1 MQFFTVFIC
10 FQPKLSRLS
19 AWLLGLCALFSA
31 HLMAAPP
38 TTGWIKAEQHPP
50 VEVQF
55 VLTGQVDE
63 NNNAAGFIEVKLADE
78 WKTYWRS
85 PGEGGVSPELN
96 WQASSNINQVDWHWP
111 YPQRFDVLGIETLGY
126 KHDVV
131 FPLSI
136 KIANRHQP
144 ATFKANLSLS
154 SCSTVCVI
162 TDYPLELNFTAS
174 ELKAEP
180 DAMRRYAQAMSLVP
194 QGSSMLTETQAK
206 WDAASNKLQ
215 VSLTS
220 QQGWQQPD
228 LFIDGKAEKV
238 ADSSFSH
245 PRLSIDGNQLTAW
258 FDVSNWL
265 GEPDLSGESI
275 QITIVGKQFIAE
287 QTIALTDG
295 SVSEASTGSS
305 LLTMFAF
312 ALLGGL
318 ILNVMPCVLPVLG
331 MKLTSVLSAERQQKS
346 QIRMQF
352 LASAAGIIS
361 SFWLIAAS
369 LAILKWSGQ
378 SIGWG
383 IQFQSAG
390 FLGLMVLVTAI
401 FGTNMLGLFELRLPS
416 SVNTW
421 MATKGSNK
429 HSGHFMQGMF
439 ATLLATPCSAP
450 FLGTAVAFALGA
462 SWATL
467 FLIFTGLGIGMALP
481 WLLVALRPSLA
492 LKLPKPGKW
501 MNRLKNLFGLMMLS
515 TCVWLISLLSSH
527 LSAGLLWAISVLG
540 SLLLIWRSV
549 QVFGGRS
556 VAITSCI
563 ALIASSVIFFIA
575 SLTADYWRSPLP
587 AELSWQPLD
596 TQTIK
601 QQVAIGNTVFVDVT
615 ADWCITCKAN
625 KIGVLLQQPVYDA
638 LQQDKVIRMQ
648 GDWTVPNPQVSEYLQ
663 SYNRFG
669 VPFNIVYGPQAPR
682 GIALPVIYSSDD
694 VMQALAQASGGAQ

>member
-1 MQFFTVFIC
+1 MQLFTVFTRL
-10 FQPKLSRLS
+10 QPKLAKLS
-19 AWLLGLCALFSA
+19 LGLLGLFVLFSSYVT
-31 HLMAAPP
+31 AAPL

-55 VLTGQVDE
+55 VLTGQVDA

-78 WKTYWRS
+78 WKSYWRS
-85 PGEGGVSPELN
+85 PGEGGVSPELD
-96 WQASSNINQVDWHWP
+96 WQASSNINNVDWQWP

-136 KIANRHQP
+136 KVENRHQP
-144 ATFKANLSLS
+144 VNFKANLSLS

-162 TDYPLELNFTAS
+162 TDYPLELNFTPS
-174 ELKAEP
+174 DLKADP
-180 DAMRRYAQAMSLVP
+180 DAMRRYAQAVSLVP
-194 QGSSMLTETQAK
+194 QTSSMLADTQAK

-228 LFIDGKAEKV
+228 LFIDGKAENV

-265 GEPDLSGESI
+265 GEPDLNGESI
-275 QITIVGKQFIAE
+275 QVTIVDKQFMAE

-305 LLTMFAF
+305 LLTMFEF

-346 QIRMQF
+346 QVRMQF

-401 FGTNMLGLFELRLPS
+401 FGANMLGLFELRLPS
-416 SVNTW
+416 SLNTW

-429 HSGHFMQGMF
+429 HSGHFIQGMF

-501 MNRLKNLFGLMMLS
+501 MNRLKIIFGLMMLA

-527 LSAGLLWAISVLG
+527 LSTGLLWAF
-540 SLLLIWRSV
+540 SLVALILLIWRCV
-549 QVFGGRS
+549 NVFGARAVGIS
-556 VAITSCI
+556 VSLG
-563 ALIASSVIFFIA
+563 LIATSIVFLIA

-596 TQTIK
+596 TLAIQ
-601 QQVAIGNTVFVDVT
+601 QQVTAGNTVFVDVT

-638 LQQDKVIRMQ
+638 LQQDKIVRMQ
-648 GDWTVPNPQVSEYLQ
+648 GDWTVPNPKVSEYLQ

-669 VPFNIVYGPQAPR
+669 VPFNIVYGPQAPQ
-682 GIALPVIYSSDD
+682 GIALPVIYSSND
-694 VMQALAQASGGAQ
+694 VMQAIEKASGGVQ

>member
-1 MQFFTVFIC
+1 MPFFTVFTRL
-10 FQPKLSRLS
+10 QPKLCPLRF
-19 AWLLGLCALFSA
+19 GLFGLFALFSIQ
-31 HLMAAPP
+31 LTAAPL
-38 TTGWIKAEQHPP
+38 TTGWIKAPQHPP

-55 VLTGQVDE
+55 VLTGQMDADQHV
-63 NNNAAGFIEVKLADE
+63 AGFIEVKLDDD

-96 WQASSNINQVDWHWP
+96 WQASSNIETVDWQWP

-126 KHDVV
+126 KHDVL

-136 KIANRHQP
+136 KVEDSHQP
-144 ATFKANLSLS
+144 VTFKANLSLS

-162 TDYPLELNFTAS
+162 TDYPLELSFTPSDLQADP
-174 ELKAEP
+174 E
-180 DAMRRYAQAMSLVP
+180 AMRRYAQAVSLVP
-194 QGSSMLTETQAK
+194 QDSSRLDNARAT
-206 WDAASNKLQ
+206 WDESNHKVQ

-228 LFIDGKAEKV
+228 LFIDGKAENV

-245 PRLSIDGNQLTAW
+245 PRVSIDGNQLTAW

-265 GEPDLSGESI
+265 GEPNLSGESV
-275 QITIVGKQFIAE
+275 QVTVVDKQFIAE

-295 SVSEASTGSS
+295 PVIEAGAGSS
-305 LLTMFAF
+305 LLTMFFF

-331 MKLTSVLSAERQQKS
+331 MKLTSVLSVEHQQKS
-346 QIRMQF
+346 QVRMQF
-352 LASAAGIIS
+352 FASAAGIIF

-390 FLGLMVLVTAI
+390 FLGVMALVTAL
-401 FGTNMLGLFELRLPS
+401 FGANMLGLFELRLPAS
-416 SVNTW
+416 MNTW
-421 MATKGSNK
+421 LATKGGNN
-429 HSGHFMQGMF
+429 HSGHFIQGMF

-462 SWATL
+462 SWLTL

-492 LKLPKPGKW
+492 LKLPRPGQW
-501 MNRLKNLFGLMMLS
+501 MNRLKVVFGLMMLA
-515 TCVWLISLLSSH
+515 TCVWLITLLSSH
-527 LSAGLLWAISVLG
+527 LSTGLLWAISACA
-540 SLLLIWRSV
+540 LLLLVWRSV
-549 QVFGGRS
+549 QVFGGRL
-556 VAITSCI
+556 VGITASLG
-563 ALIASSVIFFIA
+563 LIAAALVFFIA
-575 SLTADYWRSPLP
+575 SLTADHWRSPLP
-587 AELSWQPLD
+587 AELSWRPLN
-596 TQTIK
+596 TQAIS
-601 QQVAIGNTVFVDVT
+601 QQVAAGNTVFVDVT

-638 LQQDKVIRMQ
+638 LQQDKIVRMQ

-669 VPFNIVYGPQAPR
+669 VPFNIVYGPQAPQ
-682 GIALPVIYSSDD
+682 GIELPVIYSSDD
-694 VMQALAQASGGAQ
+694 VMQAIAQASGGVQ